1 MMISLAGNLHGD
13 GLVYWNARGKFEAAW
28 QLYFF
33 AARFG
38 ALASSCDGK
47 LGCLRLVS

>member
-1 MMISLAGNLHGD
+1 MGMAWFTGTLEESLKLRVA
-13 GLVYWNARGKFEAAW
+13 VV
-28 QLYFF
+28 FF

-38 ALASSCDGK
+38 ALALSCDGK